1 MRLAAAGRAAMT
13 FADCLGPGHRSLQAL
28 AWLARVGASPLE
40 PLQLVMGWHERVAH
54 DHVRRLQAAHLV
66 ARIPMRRGEG
76 SLIVLTRKGA
86 VEAGFPARHALRSV
100 APSTWAHM
108 SACAWVSAWLQLR
121 GRAWWSER
129 EIQQDDSWRYEVR
142 YKDRRGNVRVTHR
155 PDLAVQIDA
164 GPVAIEVELQ
174 PKVRARLNGIL
185 GMYAELC
192 DPADPVLAGVIYVT
206 GREDVAALVDAAA
219 QDVDLGAPALSFRSL
234 DTVKQQ
240 TRAAALQRRDASAME
255 AIG

>member
-1 MRLAAAGRAAMT
+1 MT

-66 ARIPMRRGEG
+66 ARIPMRRGDG

-86 VEAGFPARHALRSV
+86 VEAGFSPRHALRSV

-108 SACAWVSAWLQLR
+108 SACAWVSAWLEVR
-121 GRAWWSER
+121 GRVWCSER
-129 EIQQDDSWRYEVR
+129 EILQDDCWRYEVR

-192 DPADPVLAGVIYVT
+192 DPADGLLAGVIYVT
-206 GREDVAALVDAAA
+206 GRDDVAALVDAAA
-219 QDVDLGAPALSFRSL
+219 QDADLGTPALSFRSL
-234 DTVKQQ
+234 ETVKQQ
-240 TRAAALQRRDASAME
+240 TRAAALERRDAPAME